1 MNRVQRQDNALAMPA
16 LVAGVGLAVAMAA
29 PAVAE
34 QTVLSMTLNGETI
47 DLTAG
52 SIPGLF
58 AEGGSVISPADLGEI
73 QDSLNAAG
81 IETRG
86 HLSIMLAETEQGLS
100 LINLFDGVDGTAPGT
115 PPTSVLG
122 CQLVWEGIDTT
133 MVNLDAGGTWVV
145 SPGGGDLLVGVGA
158 FQWQADISYEAMSMT
173 DLSIGQSLYL
183 QFNDLGLHDM
193 SDEVLQ
199 LITFSGAAGWQVE
212 QTVGFT
218 DDVIAIDATVTVII
232 PAPAALAVLA
242 AAGIRGRRRRRA

>member
-1 MNRVQRQDNALAMPA
+1 MLVGVAACLAL
-16 LVAGVGLAVAMAA
+16 AA
-29 PAVAE
+29 PAIADSPA
-34 QTVLSMTLNGETI
+34 LSVTLNGETI

-58 AEGGSVISPADLGEI
+58 AEGGSVITNSDLEDI
-73 QDSLNAAG
+73 QASMIAAG

-86 HLSIMLAETEQGLS
+86 HLSLMLAETAQGLS
-100 LINLFDGVDGTAPGT
+100 LINLFDGLDGTAPGT

-145 SPGGGDLLVGVGA
+145 SPGGGDLLVGAGA

-173 DLSIGQSLYL
+173 DLSIGQSVYL

-193 SDEVLQ
+193 DADVLQ
-199 LITFSGAAGWQVE
+199 LITFSGTSGWQVE
-212 QTVGFT
+212 RTVEFI
-218 DDVIAIDATVTVII
+218 DDVIAIDATVTTVI
-232 PAPAALAVLA
+232 PAPATLALLTAW
-242 AAGIRGRRRRRA
+242 GIGGRRRRRH